1 MQADRHPQRNHS
13 TVERRSRRLRRFLVV
28 AAVAALVFVPKP
40 KLLLYNRTP
49 SLPVGWYVYAGQT
62 PQRGDIVAFTLPTAA
77 HAYAMARGEST
88 GVRLL
93 KQVLATGGDR
103 VSTLH
108 GLLYINGVLI
118 GTIPAVDSAGRTL
131 PHWQADRVL
140 TADELFVGTT
150 ASHSFDSRF
159 FGPIRTEDVQ
169 GVYRPLCVDSTT
181 SATIEST
188 LGVHAVRAFP
198 RVAMTCRSS
207 QR

>member
-93 KQVLATGGDR
+93 KQVLAIDGDH

-108 GLLYINGVLI
+108 GLLRINGHL
-118 GTIPAVDSAGRTL
+118 
-131 PHWQADRVL
+131 
-140 TADELFVGTT
+140 VGT
-150 ASHSFDSRF
+150 AGCRDRQ
-159 FGPIRTEDVQ
+159 RTQHRCHDFE
-169 GVYRPLCVDSTT
+169 GLSAVYP
-181 SATIEST
+181 
-188 LGVHAVRAFP
+188 
-198 RVAMTCRSS
+198 TCCRTN
-207 QR
+207 

>member
-1 MQADRHPQRNHS
+1 MQADRYS
-13 TVERRSRRLRRFLVV
+13 SCERRSRRLRRFLIV
-28 AAVAALVFVPKP
+28 AAVAALGLVVIPKP

-62 PQRGDIVAFTLPTAA
+62 PRRGDLVAFNLPITA

-88 GVRLL
+88 DVRLL
-93 KQVLATGGDR
+93 KRVLAVGSDR

-108 GLLYINGVLI
+108 GLLRINGRLI
-118 GTIPAVDSAGRTL
+118 GTIPAVDSAGRML

-150 ASHSFDSRF
+150 APHSFDSRF
-159 FGPIRTEDVQ
+159 FGPIHVADVQ
-169 GVYRPLCVDSTT
+169 GVYRPLCVDSTSST
-181 SATIEST
+181 TVEST
-188 LGVHAVRAFP
+188 LGVHAVRMVP

-207 QR
+207 PR